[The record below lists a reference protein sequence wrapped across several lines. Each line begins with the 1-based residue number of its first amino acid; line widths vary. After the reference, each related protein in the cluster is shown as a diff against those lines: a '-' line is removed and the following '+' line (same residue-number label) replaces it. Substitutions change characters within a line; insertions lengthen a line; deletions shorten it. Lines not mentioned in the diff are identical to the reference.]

1 MLVVLSLFKIGRKIQ
16 IFVLTLC
23 FFCAN
28 IAICLFEKGYE
39 NNMKKI
45 VILLTLLAVTVF
57 LTAALVSCSCG
68 DETPAVTSTGVVSS
82 SVEGSGSTP
91 ETSGKTPAVTNNNS
105 TVTTTAVSTEGTTP
119 DSTSTVPGTTPTS
132 TPSATSGTTPDSSS
146 DAPASDTTPIT
157 STTAPKLPA
166 EPIAPSTEKADA
178 SGKLSLV
185 GDAVHLGLLLN
196 INENNVYDASIVAPF
211 DGDENM
217 TADEA
222 IRRGYTHISS
232 MFRTVDNKHFLR
244 NEAIA
249 ALAALIQT
257 FDAAAGTDKPFIVEG
272 YTKDS
277 ADVTSA
283 FITGNVLKLRIFDND
298 VTYGLNYNGFK
309 VSLNGEMVTYDKWFA
324 ETAAKYGFIY
334 EGLVGD
340 ENNAAG
346 QLRYVGTIHSSGI
359 KEAGS
364 LEAYIDAIK
373 AGTVTSA
380 TVGEDTWKLSYV
392 KFSQS
397 DSIGHYTVVLLGENA
412 TYTISGD
419 NKEGLIVAVKV
430 EAAE

>member
-1 MLVVLSLFKIGRKIQ
+1 M
-16 IFVLTLC
+16 
-23 FFCAN
+23 
-28 IAICLFEKGYE
+28 
-39 NNMKKI
+39 MKKMT
-45 VILLTLLAVTVF
+45 ILMLLLALTVS
-57 LTAALVSCSCG
+57 LTVVFASCSCG
-68 DETPAVTSTGVVSS
+68 GDEAPAVTSTDAANTDTAPTTTIGNEPLVTTEQTTEDTTAAASESTQPASS
-82 SVEGSGSTP
+82 TAKAP
-91 ETSGKTPAVTNNNS
+91 ETT
-105 TVTTTAVSTEGTTP
+105 TVAP
-119 DSTSTVPGTTPTS
+119 L
-132 TPSATSGTTPDSSS
+132 DSSS
-146 DAPASDTTPIT
+146 AQS
-157 STTAPKLPA
+157 STGKLPA

-178 SGKLSLV
+178 SGKIALID
-185 GDAVHLGLLLN
+185 DAVKIGLLLT
-196 INENNVYDASIVAPF
+196 IDADHIYDLNSHSLF
-211 DGDENM
+211 EGDEHM
-217 TADEA
+217 TAEEA
-222 IRRGYTHISS
+222 IRLGYTHIST
-232 MFRTVDNKHFLR
+232 MFRTVDNSHFLR

-257 FDAAAGTDKPFIVEG
+257 FDSVAGTDKPFLVEG
-272 YTKDS
+272 YTASS

-283 FITGNVLKLRIFDND
+283 FVTGNVLKLRIFDNNA
-298 VTYGLNYNGFK
+298 TYGLNYTGYQ

-346 QLRYVGTIHSSGI
+346 QLRYVGTIHSTGI

-364 LEAYIDAIK
+364 LEAYIAAIK

-380 TVGEDTWKLSYV
+380 TVGKDTWKLSYV

-397 DSIGHYTVVLLGENA
+397 DSIGHYTVVLVGENA